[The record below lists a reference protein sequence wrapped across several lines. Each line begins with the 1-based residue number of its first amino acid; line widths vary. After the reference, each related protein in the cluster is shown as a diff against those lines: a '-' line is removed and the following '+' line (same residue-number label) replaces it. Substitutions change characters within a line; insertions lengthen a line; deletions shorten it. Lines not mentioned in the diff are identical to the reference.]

1 MAQFESSPWFG
12 VIPKPRA
19 FTSGARDPAWAPA
32 RLRCARKIPSTS
44 LRAGSSLRLQTGFAQ
59 DDAVGEES
67 GTHCRI
73 RRFAVR
79 IFTRRIEGARINQ
92 PAMVPGASPEEHFP
106 EYDFDPDKLNLRVR
120 VTLAADR
127 QSVDPVVDQVME
139 SVRQMK
145 CVDGKEDAIQ
155 LSLQEAL
162 ANAVV
167 HGAKEDPSKVVE
179 CLVACD
185 EERGILIIVRDPG
198 EGFDFNAIPSCT
210 VGENLY
216 SNHGRGIFLINQL
229 MDEVQ
234 FHKNGTEI
242 RMVKR

>member
-1 MAQFESSPWFG
+1 MA
-12 VIPKPRA
+12 
-19 FTSGARDPAWAPA
+19 
-32 RLRCARKIPSTS
+32 
-44 LRAGSSLRLQTGFAQ
+44 
-59 DDAVGEES
+59 
-67 GTHCRI
+67 
-73 RRFAVR
+73 
-79 IFTRRIEGARINQ
+79 
-92 PAMVPGASPEEHFP
+92 PGDSPEEHFP
-106 EYDFDPDKLNLRVR
+106 EYDFDPERLKLRVR
-120 VTLAADR
+120 VALAADR
-127 QSVDPVVDQVME
+127 QSVDPVVEQVME

-167 HGAKEDPSKVVE
+167 HGAKEDPSKIVE

-198 EGFDFNAIPSCT
+198 EGFDPKAIPSCT
-210 VGENLY
+210 MGENLY

-234 FHKNGTEI
+234 FRKNGTEI